1 MYGCPYDRSVT
12 EGTTAAMQDYLKAI
26 YELQAEERACSPK
39 VLAERLDVTPA
50 SASDMT
56 QRLADLDMVEREPY
70 QGVEL
75 TAAGELTALE
85 VIRHHRLLELFLVE
99 TLGIP
104 WDEVHEEAE
113 VLEHHIS
120 EELEARIAE
129 RLDHPERDPHGDPI
143 PTLDGDL
150 PDPDGVP
157 LDHVE
162 EGAKVRL
169 VRVSDQ
175 DPDVLRFL
183 GSRGLYPGAD
193 MIVREVDPAAAVLAI
208 EVDGQEVHVGEPVA
222 NKITV
227 EEVALS

>member
-1 MYGCPYDRSVT
+1 
-12 EGTTAAMQDYLKAI
+12 MQDYLKAI
-26 YELQAEERACSPK
+26 HELQEAGEDPTPK

-56 QRLADLDMVEREPY
+56 QRLAELDLVEREPY
-70 QGVEL
+70 EGVEL

-120 EELEARIAE
+120 EELEDRIAE

-143 PTLDGDL
+143 PSRDGSL
-150 PDPDGVP
+150 PNPDGRR
-157 LDHVE
+157 LDEIE
-162 EGAKVRL
+162 EGAEVRI
-169 VRVSDQ
+169 VRVSDD

-183 GSRGLYPGAD
+183 GSRGLYPGAEAR
-193 MIVREVDPAAAVLAI
+193 VEEADPGAAVLTV
-208 EVDGQEVHVGEPVA
+208 EVDGRQVHVGEPVA
-222 NKITV
+222 RQITV
-227 EEVALS
+227 EEVPA